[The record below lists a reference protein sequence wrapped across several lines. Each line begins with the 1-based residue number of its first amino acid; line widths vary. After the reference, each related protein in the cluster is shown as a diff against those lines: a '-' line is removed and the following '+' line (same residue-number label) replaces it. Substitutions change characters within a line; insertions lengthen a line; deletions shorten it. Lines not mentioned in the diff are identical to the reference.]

1 MTLTSSKCMDGLSQN
16 SRQPDGLLQKNT
28 TVTLSHTGAQLSC
41 PADSCNLLE
50 TLERHQVQI
59 EYQCRSGY
67 CGSCRLRLLKG
78 EVCYSQQP
86 LAFIQ
91 PNEILPCCCQPL
103 GDIEIEF

>member
-1 MTLTSSKCMDGLSQN
+1 MKTDSYTVKLS
-16 SRQPDGLLQKNT
+16 T
-28 TVTLSHTGAQLSC
+28 TGAQLHR
-41 PADSCNLLE
+41 PADSRNLLE
-50 TLERHQVQI
+50 TLEHHQVQI

-78 EVCYSQQP
+78 EVCYSQPP

-103 GDIEIEF
+103 GDIEIEL

>member
-1 MTLTSSKCMDGLSQN
+1 MKSI
-16 SRQPDGLLQKNT
+16 
-28 TVTLSHTGAQLSC
+28 VTLSTTGAQLNRPVNSR
-41 PADSCNLLE
+41 NLLE
-50 TLERHQVQI
+50 TLEHHQVEI

-78 EVCYSQQP
+78 EVCYLQQP

-103 GDIEIEF
+103 GDIEIEL

>member
-16 SRQPDGLLQKNT
+16 NRQPDGLLQKNA

-103 GDIEIEF
+103 GDIEIEL

>member
-1 MTLTSSKCMDGLSQN
+1 MKTDSYTVKLSS
-16 SRQPDGLLQKNT
+16 
-28 TVTLSHTGAQLSC
+28 TGAQLHR
-41 PADSCNLLE
+41 PADSRNLLE
-50 TLERHQVQI
+50 TLEHHQVQI

-78 EVCYSQQP
+78 KVSYSQPP

-103 GDIEIEF
+103 GDIEIEL